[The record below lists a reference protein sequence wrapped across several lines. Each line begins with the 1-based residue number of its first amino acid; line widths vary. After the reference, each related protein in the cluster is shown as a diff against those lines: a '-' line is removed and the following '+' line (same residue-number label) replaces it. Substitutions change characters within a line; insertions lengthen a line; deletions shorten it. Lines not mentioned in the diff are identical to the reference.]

1 MCTCTPF
8 SVSYIH
14 HSAFCHSSIL
24 HALTPHLSYHSIVY
38 IIFNVPLF
46 PCYSCTCTCAG
57 GSEAGSPVKVG
68 VAGMAPRPHP
78 PASVETV
85 AKLQA
90 KCKHVQAELEKVR
103 EGGRDRETEGGAGER
118 ER

>member
-1 MCTCTPF
+1 M
-8 SVSYIH
+8 
-14 HSAFCHSSIL
+14 
-24 HALTPHLSYHSIVY
+24 
-38 IIFNVPLF
+38 
-46 PCYSCTCTCAG
+46 
-57 GSEAGSPVKVG
+57 KVG

-103 EGGRDRETEGGAGER
+103 EGGTERQREEQEKGGDRMWGSV
-118 ER
+118 